1 MYIMKLKLL
10 PLLLLLAS
18 FLNAQEPYRHLM
30 ITEACLMNPYL
41 SYVELTNMGDKTI
54 NLSEFKFGTL
64 GLDHAPILD
73 LYNDPWGPGQVSQ
86 SFFLPDVNLE
96 PGQTYVI
103 TAAFDFGPRQYAKR
117 PPGIGA
123 NPSAKQQQYY
133 EVADLLIHM
142 PEEHGDDTDSVTTA
156 PYHYSALNHW
166 GGRTNYFIA
175 HHFGENDSV
184 AIDQFSGV
192 FDNNGRNFNQEYD
205 VAGVLNATGNSIFV
219 RKFKYKSGNLDFANA
234 RGLGDD
240 DSEWIVITYPS
251 GFHTWNNGNQTF
263 RDLWWVTGN
272 HGNYVLDENT
282 LESDVIDVD
291 YANKKLTVPWGI
303 RRLDDIMRYMEKKPG
318 IAWQYHL
325 NDNPEDSLYRSARTG
340 DKLELIVCGNEV
352 SRTFFDIVVSSPT
365 SDDNIVVP
373 MDYKTLR
380 LPGTIGSITTRTQ
393 TGILSWP
400 VVTKHEHGVDTISG
414 YNHGVPY
421 ALRTDSLLKRLE
433 KPSTASWE
441 FVWVDGIPRPDIKDG
456 DKLKVIAQSGAIKE
470 YHIEVQPYSPSHNA
484 LLSAITWPDVPEH
497 LKGIFGWKGDTI
509 PGFAS
514 STYNYRLEVPL
525 EVDGIPALVAKAQTL
540 NTKIE
545 VVRATSLT
553 GGPEARTISFI
564 VTAEDDSVQNIY
576 NIELIKEKD
585 PNKIQPF
592 YGEPLVSEWVWQED
606 YRNSYLEIF
615 NPGNQPIDLSNYL
628 FASAFGLDVGGH
640 ITQQSGAD
648 NFSNRYRKYVPGYK
662 WPNEAQWP
670 VSPGVLEPDLG
681 INPILMPGEVF
692 TIGHIRRTS
701 GTIRDDGYV
710 HPPYPAIQKQGINFS
725 LLPGDPVL
733 DALNLQN
740 PWNENIAFGQTVLNN
755 PHGFT
760 FMIFEILND
769 SVKLGQKPAT
779 DPNDFQV
786 IEMLGSTE
794 GRWKI
799 GDSQFETQTSWRRKP
814 EVYKP
819 NPEPEGSFGT
829 GWEDAE
835 WVQWNADD
843 WLSWGFPWGHWKKGV
858 VQDIGKHYMI
868 EPTHYK
874 STVSSTVYKVSDGY
888 SMNEEIRGITT
899 GTTVQQFL
907 SNIIKMNENQVLT
920 VKAKDDES
928 VLEIDAVLNNED
940 MLLVMSADSANFSQY
955 ILEVTDDG
963 LSDDAMLTSS
973 LYQVVIETQPVVGGE
988 SVVAGSGTVSGFE
1001 YGTRLITVLN
1011 NITLPA
1017 GATLNVINSA
1027 GAYVPTKML
1036 NFDTV
1041 YVDVTVNS
1049 GIYLDV
1055 LAEDGLTQIT
1065 YQLLP
1070 SSTENDA
1077 FILSD
1082 IYTVTQ
1088 STNLINFI
1096 PRGTNVQ
1103 TFLSYLVPSTG
1114 ATVKLV
1120 DKMGHERTDGSIM
1133 QDDKVVVTSAN
1144 GLVTRVYH
1152 LSMLRTQFIL
1162 DSSYLAYILSDTYSV
1177 DQVDYSVTGPTGNT
1191 LVNEFISNVSP
1202 AMGATFEVVDAEGN
1216 EKTTDD
1222 LNEGDMVKVTSAD
1235 GKMIVMY
1242 EIDFATLAEKPS
1254 EGNIQLYPN
1263 PTTGIVNVMGL
1274 ENDVRIQVFNPLGV
1288 LIRDIK
1294 SGSSLETI
1302 SLANQPS
1309 GMYIVVLTRDSRLL
1323 GQYKVI
1329 RR

>member
-1 MYIMKLKLL
+1 MKLKLL
-10 PLLLLLAS
+10 PLLLVFS
-18 FLNAQEPYRHLM
+18 CILNAQEPYRHLM

-86 SFFLPDVNLE
+86 TFFLPDVNLE

-142 PEEHGDDTDSVTTA
+142 PEEHGDDTDSVTTT
-156 PYHYSALNHW
+156 PYHYSALEHW

-219 RKFKYKSGNLDFANA
+219 RKFKYKTGNLDFANA

-251 GFHTWNNGNQTF
+251 GFHSWDNGNQTF

-340 DKLELIVCGNEV
+340 DKLEIIVCGDEKTTAV
-352 SRTFFDIVVSSPT
+352 FDIVVSPPA
-365 SDDNIVVP
+365 SDANIVVP
-373 MDYKTLR
+373 VDYKTLR
-380 LPGTIGSITTRTQ
+380 APGTAGPITTRSQ
-393 TGILSWP
+393 SGRLSWP
-400 VVTKHEHGVDTISG
+400 WVTKNSNGVDTISG
-414 YNHGVPY
+414 FNHGLPY

-433 KPSTASWE
+433 KPSSASWE
-441 FVWVDGIPRPDIKDG
+441 FVWVDGITRPDIKDG
-456 DKLKVIAQSGAIKE
+456 DKLKVTAQNGAVKE
-470 YHIEVQPYSPSHNA
+470 YLLEVQPYSPNHTA
-484 LLSAITWPDVPEH
+484 LLSAITWPDVPEN

-509 PGFAS
+509 PGFAG

-525 EVDGIPALVAKAQTL
+525 EADGIPALVAKAASL
-540 NTKIE
+540 NTKID

-553 GGPEARTISFI
+553 GGPEDRTISFI

-576 NIELIKEKD
+576 NIVLIKEKD

-592 YGEPLVSEWVWQED
+592 YGEPFVSERVWQED
-606 YRNSYLEIF
+606 YRNNYIEIF
-615 NPGNQPIDLSNYL
+615 NPGNQPLDLSNYIITTQ
-628 FASAFGLDVGGH
+628 FGLELSSH
-640 ITQQSGAD
+640 ITQQSAAE
-648 NFSNRYRKYVPGYK
+648 NFPTRYRKYVPGYK
-662 WPNEAQWP
+662 WPDETQWQ

-681 INPILMPGEVF
+681 VNPILMPGEVF
-692 TIGHIRRTS
+692 TIGHIRRTD
-701 GTIRDDGYV
+701 GTIRTDGYV

-740 PWNENIAFGQTVLNN
+740 PWNENINFDQSLLTN

-760 FMIFEILND
+760 LMIFKILND
-769 SVKLGQKPAT
+769 SVKSGLKPAT
-779 DPNDFQV
+779 DPNDFQIV
-786 IEMLGSTE
+786 EMVGSLS
-794 GRWKI
+794 GRWTI
-799 GDSQFETQTSWRRKP
+799 GDTQFDTQTSWRRIP

-819 NPEPEGSFGT
+819 NPVAEASFGT

-835 WVQWNADD
+835 WVQWNAND
-843 WLSWGFPWGHWKKGV
+843 WLAWGFPWGHWKKGV

-907 SNIIKMNENQVLT
+907 GSIIKMNDNQVLT
-920 VKAKDDES
+920 VKAKADES
-928 VLEIDAVLNNED
+928 VLELDAVLTNED
-940 MLLVMSADSANFSQY
+940 MLLVMSADSTNFSQY
-955 ILEVTDDG
+955 VLEVTDEG
-963 LSDDAMLTSS
+963 LSDNALLNST
-973 LYQVVIETQPVVGGE
+973 LYEIMVDVQPVIEEE

-1001 YGTRLITVLN
+1001 YGTRLKTILN
-1011 NITLPA
+1011 NITVPA
-1017 GATLNVINSA
+1017 GASLSVINSS
-1027 GAYVPTKML
+1027 GAYVPTQML

-1055 LAEDGLTQIT
+1055 LAEDGLTRIV
-1065 YQLLP
+1065 YQLVPL
-1070 SSTENDA
+1070 SSENDA

-1082 IYTVTQ
+1082 IYTITQ
-1088 STNLINFI
+1088 STNLIKFV

-1103 TFLSYLVPSTG
+1103 TFLSYLVPAKD

-1120 DKMGHERTDGSIM
+1120 DKMGIERTDGTIY

-1144 GLVTRVYH
+1144 GLVSRVYH
-1152 LSMLRTQFIL
+1152 LSMLRTDYIL
-1162 DSSYLAYILSDTYSV
+1162 DSNYLAYILSNRYSV
-1177 DQVDYSVTGPTGNT
+1177 NQVDYKVAGPTGST
-1191 LVNEFISNVSP
+1191 LVTEFISNVTP
-1202 AMGATFEVVDAEGN
+1202 AMGATVEVVDADGN
-1216 EKTTDD
+1216 EKTTAD
-1222 LNEGDMVKVTSAD
+1222 LNQGDRVKVTSAD
-1235 GKMIVMY
+1235 GKMVVMY
-1242 EIDFATLAEKPS
+1242 QIDFATLAGKPA
-1254 EGNIQLYPN
+1254 EGGIQVYPN
-1263 PTTGIVNVMGL
+1263 PTSGIVNIRGL
-1274 ENDVRIQVFNPLGV
+1274 GNDVRIQIFNPLGA
-1288 LIRDIK
+1288 LIRDKK
-1294 SGSSLETI
+1294 SGSSIETLSI
-1302 SLANQPS
+1302 ADQPS
-1309 GMYIVVLTRDSRLL
+1309 GLYLVVLTRDSRLL